1 MWPPPGTLEPKV
13 KEAVI
18 AMYDNIIN
26 IINVNTEQYVT
37 FYINFILSVFVANK
51 NTYKQLLHTK
61 INNNLHESIHV

>member
-1 MWPPPGTLEPKV
+1 
-13 KEAVI
+13 
-18 AMYDNIIN
+18 MYDNIIN